1 MSTIEKVG
9 KAIDA
14 LGIEQYIL
22 RADGPIDSE
31 EKFNNSFKKITGV
44 DENGNAIEE
53 SDPSKFG
60 VTWNLWQ
67 MQYWA
72 PEGGAAL
79 SKDNYCMIDSSDEE
93 EGSEEEEKH
102 EAQIIQSYQDCIQT
116 VQTN

>member
-31 EKFNNSFKKITGV
+31 EKFNNSFRKITGT
-44 DENGNAIEE
+44 DENENAIEE

-60 VTWNLWQ
+60 VTWSQVKAELDK
-67 MQYWA
+67 
-72 PEGGAAL
+72 L
-79 SKDNYCMIDSSDEE
+79 
-93 EGSEEEEKH
+93 
-102 EAQIIQSYQDCIQT
+102 
-116 VQTN
+116 